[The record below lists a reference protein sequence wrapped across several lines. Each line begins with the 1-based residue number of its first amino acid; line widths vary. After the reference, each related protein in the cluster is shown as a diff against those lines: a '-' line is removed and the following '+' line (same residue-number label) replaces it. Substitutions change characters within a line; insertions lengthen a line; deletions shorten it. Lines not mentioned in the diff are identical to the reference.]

1 MSSVKPARRKV
12 KNLKWWIGT
21 LLFLATL
28 INYLSRQA
36 LSVATPDIAR
46 EFSLNNQDVALINN
60 AFTVAY
66 TIGQL
71 LAGRL
76 VDLLGTRMGFLFV
89 MVLWSGASMLCA
101 LSRGM
106 FSLSGYRF
114 LVGLGEAGNWPVSVK
129 GVSEWFPAKLRG
141 LGVAYF
147 TSGSGVGA
155 MLAPILI
162 AQMIIWGGWRSAFV
176 VTGLL
181 GFVWVPFWL
190 WLYHPPRE
198 HPLITSEELAELE
211 TEQSRNR
218 ASGPT
223 GVGAM
228 LREWVGLL
236 RYREIW
242 GVFLIRFFSDAILWF
257 YIQWLPK
264 YFADERGYSIED
276 IRNRLWIVF
285 LPAVF
290 ATLIGGWASG
300 RLIEKGWSV
309 NRARKTVM
317 VVTGL
322 MMMSSIW
329 VGMVESDVV
338 ALLLS
343 TIALLAFYGYSVNTL
358 TLPADLVPPRLV
370 ASVSGLS
377 GTGAGIG
384 SVLFTYLVGRLADL
398 ESFTPVFVLVGL
410 LPLVSLF
417 MLLVVTGK
425 IRRVI
430 PE

>member
-1 MSSVKPARRKV
+1 MSTSKPAGRKV

-28 INYLSRQA
+28 INYLDRQTLA
-36 LSVATPDIAR
+36 VATPDIAR
-46 EFSLNNQDVALINN
+46 EFSLNNQDVAFINN

-71 LAGRL
+71 LTGRL
-76 VDLLGTRMGFLFV
+76 ADLLGARAGFVLI
-89 MVLWSGASMLCA
+89 MVAWSAAGLLCSTARGAL
-101 LSRGM
+101 
-106 FSLSGYRF
+106 SLSGLRF
-114 LVGLGEAGNWPVSVK
+114 LLGLSEAGNWPVSVK
-129 GVSEWFPAKLRG
+129 AVSEWFPAKLRS

-162 AQMIIWGGWRSAFV
+162 AQVIIWGGWRSAFLV
-176 VTGLL
+176 IGAI
-181 GFVWVPFWL
+181 GFLWVPLWL
-190 WLYHPPRE
+190 WFYRSPRQHPM
-198 HPLITSEELAELE
+198 ITKEELQELE
-211 TEQSRNR
+211 AERVQ
-218 ASGPT
+218 AADAGPMAL
-223 GVGAM
+223 GAM

-290 ATLIGGWASG
+290 ATLLGGWASG
-300 RLIEKGWSV
+300 HLIKKGWTV
-309 NRARKTVM
+309 NRARKAVM
-317 VVTGL
+317 IVAGL
-322 MMMSSIW
+322 MMTSSIW
-329 VGMVESDVV
+329 VGMVESDLV

-343 TIALLAFYGYSVNTL
+343 TVALLAFYGYSVNTL

-384 SVLFTYLVGRLADL
+384 SVLFTFIVGRLADL

-430 PE
+430 TE